1 MVPDVLDCIPV
12 LASYFQLPGAVID
25 VRLGAGEA
33 GSVFLL
39 LFYDL
44 VTFQIRPLTPDGD
57 ELPITV
63 EAGLFG

>member
-1 MVPDVLDCIPV
+1 MVRAVLDRIPV
-12 LASYFQLPGAVID
+12 LASYFQLPGAVIGG
-25 VRLGAGEA
+25 RLGAGKA

-57 ELPITV
+57 ELPTTV